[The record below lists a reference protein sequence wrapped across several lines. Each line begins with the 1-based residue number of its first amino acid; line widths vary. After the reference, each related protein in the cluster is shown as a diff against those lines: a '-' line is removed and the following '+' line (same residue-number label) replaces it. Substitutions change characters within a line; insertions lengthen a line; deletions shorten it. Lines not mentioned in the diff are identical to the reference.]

1 MKKIYL
7 LAHLILLFPF
17 LSTSQ
22 KYGSKHAL
30 KVLKGFCEFVPSGN
44 AVVDGDT
51 VSVQAF
57 YMSKTEMT
65 NFDYLEFLAHLKK
78 NKEWEKYE
86 IAKVDSSKWK
96 TSFDNAYLDPMVSTY
111 HNHPAYHDYPV
122 VNISKEGAEMY
133 CEWLS
138 WAYDSI
144 SGGELKLTF
153 RIPTK
158 AEYIRAARGDHHE
171 YIYPWEG
178 PYVRDTDGLFLANFV
193 GNGSECITRNK
204 ETGKL
209 EYIQAK
215 YHQQAHYDGAVLTA
229 QAKSFGPN
237 EFGFYHISGNVAEMI
252 ADSDHAIG
260 GSWYS
265 PGYDIRIESVKD
277 FNESHPT
284 VGFRVVATYLVPEK

>member
-7 LAHLILLFPF
+7 LAPLILLFPF

-96 TSFDNAYLDPMVSTY
+96 TSFDNAYLDSMVSTY

-158 AEYIRAARGDHHE
+158 AEYIRADR
-171 YIYPWEG
+171 
-178 PYVRDTDGLFLANFV
+178 
-193 GNGSECITRNK
+193 
-204 ETGKL
+204 
-209 EYIQAK
+209 
-215 YHQQAHYDGAVLTA
+215 
-229 QAKSFGPN
+229 KS
-237 EFGFYHISGNVAEMI
+237 
-252 ADSDHAIG
+252 
-260 GSWYS
+260 
-265 PGYDIRIESVKD
+265 
-277 FNESHPT
+277 
-284 VGFRVVATYLVPEK
+284 VV

>member
-7 LAHLILLFPF
+7 LAPLILLIPF

-158 AEYIRAARGDHHE
+158 AEYIRAARGNDHNAQ
-171 YIYPWEG
+171 YAWKG
-178 PYVRDTDGLFLANFV
+178 TFLKNAQGNSLANYV
-193 GNGSECITRNK
+193 QYGDRSISKNK

-209 EYIQAK
+209 EVIPTYPDSYYA
-215 YHQQAHYDGAVLTA
+215 DGAFII
-229 QAKSFGPN
+229 AKAESYYPN
-237 EFGFYHISGNVAEMI
+237 EFGFYNLNGNVSEMI
-252 ADSDHAIG
+252 SDSEKAVG
-260 GSWYS
+260 GDWTC
-265 PGYDIRIESVKD
+265 PGYDVRIESEKE
-277 FNESHPT
+277 FNEAHPT
-284 VGFRVVATYLVPEK
+284 VGFRVVATYLGPEK